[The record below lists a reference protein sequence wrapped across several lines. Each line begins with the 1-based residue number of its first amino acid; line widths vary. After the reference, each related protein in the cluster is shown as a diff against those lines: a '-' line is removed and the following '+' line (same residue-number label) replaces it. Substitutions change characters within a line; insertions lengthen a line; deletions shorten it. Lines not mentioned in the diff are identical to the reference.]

1 MSKKVVST
9 KMNQCCEMTF
19 CALSSWYRTE
29 FEKLGWMILAHNK
42 GMNEKVQCYQMSLKT
57 LLESIE
63 LKIKDV
69 KDSDKKHD
77 LELMHHNLKILINHV
92 QKDFKK

>member
-1 MSKKVVST
+1 MSKKTVST
-9 KMNQCCEMTF
+9 KMNQFCEMTF

-42 GMNEKVQCYQMSLKT
+42 GMNEKIQCYKISLKT
-57 LLESIE
+57 LLDSLE

-69 KDSDKKHD
+69 KDIDKKND
-77 LELMHHNLKILINHV
+77 LELMHHNVKILINHV
-92 QKDFKK
+92 NKDFNK